1 MLGLF
6 RLVVLF
12 ILMGAPDEDILLT
25 VWLEVP
31 EEIETEAECDF
42 DPIHFSMP
50 RSNAAL
56 VSFG

>member
-1 MLGLF
+1 
-6 RLVVLF
+6 
-12 ILMGAPDEDILLT
+12 MGAPDEDILLT

-56 VSFG
+56 VSFGWLSFS